1 MYPRYSLEGHHTSDN
16 QWYIF
21 NTFFFLRVIRINQR
35 MWLKMNAKSL
45 PLNKKYMLEMLI
57 LLEWLKMILW
67 DIHLQAIL
75 SFKLKNV
82 KSN

>member
-1 MYPRYSLEGHHTSDN
+1 
-16 QWYIF
+16 
-21 NTFFFLRVIRINQR
+21 